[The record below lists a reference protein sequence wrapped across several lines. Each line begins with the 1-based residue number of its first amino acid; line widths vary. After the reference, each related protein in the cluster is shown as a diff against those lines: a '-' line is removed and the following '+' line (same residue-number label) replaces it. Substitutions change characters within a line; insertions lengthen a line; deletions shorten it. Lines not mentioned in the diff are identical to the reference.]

1 MNYEQVYNDLTRAE
15 RSVKAFMR
23 SEYRTENEKEILE
36 KSLGLVGEAKE
47 NCRLVQAGHIKSEVM
62 QGIHMGM

>member
-1 MNYEQVYNDLTRAE
+1 MT
-15 RSVKAFMR
+15 
-23 SEYRTENEKEILE
+23 EKEILE